1 LPRGKRYAIPFAE
14 SSKSKVQRMPPL
26 CDCDYTKIFSS
37 LDDAYKN
44 DGRPSKQN
52 GIVAAPIQKIIWTR
66 LSPPIVSRARR
77 GVFLHQDKFL
87 ICHAQSR
94 IANFQFAL
102 RVISYGK
109 LETCPA
115 RNCVSQISN
124 LPHA

>member
-52 GIVAAPIQKIIWTR
+52 GVVAAPIQK
-66 LSPPIVSRARR
+66 LSGRVSRRRLFRAR
-77 GVFLHQDKFL
+77 VEVCSYIKTNFL
-87 ICHAQSR
+87 ICHA
-94 IANFQFAL
+94 
-102 RVISYGK
+102 
-109 LETCPA
+109 
-115 RNCVSQISN
+115 
-124 LPHA
+124 